1 LAGLPRLIDDGDPKG
16 RPLRGRHLDARIA
29 DMVRRGA
36 DEALDALYVRYADE
50 IQGVAFLILRDRFD
64 AEDVMADTLI
74 TAWRRGPELE
84 VVR

>member
-1 LAGLPRLIDDGDPKG
+1 
-16 RPLRGRHLDARIA
+16 LDARIA

-50 IQGVAFLILRDRFD
+50 IQGVAFLILRGRFD